1 VTEPEGAAAQDPKN
15 VQEGR
20 EVPLRNVIF
29 LSLLN
34 CCTLLNGKFRNEL
47 KVFPVICA
55 KNLKKIVN
63 LPFLQVFFKLVNH
76 KYFYF
81 LQELTNYI
89 QNMLQQMQER
99 FQTMSDQI
107 ISRYHP

>member
-1 VTEPEGAAAQDPKN
+1 MTEPEGAAAQDPKN

-34 CCTLLNGKFRNEL
+34 CSILLNGKFINGFKEV
-47 KVFPVICA
+47 KVFTVSCA

-63 LPFLQVFFKLVNH
+63 LPFLQFFFK
-76 KYFYF
+76 
-81 LQELTNYI
+81 
-89 QNMLQQMQER
+89 
-99 FQTMSDQI
+99 
-107 ISRYHP
+107 